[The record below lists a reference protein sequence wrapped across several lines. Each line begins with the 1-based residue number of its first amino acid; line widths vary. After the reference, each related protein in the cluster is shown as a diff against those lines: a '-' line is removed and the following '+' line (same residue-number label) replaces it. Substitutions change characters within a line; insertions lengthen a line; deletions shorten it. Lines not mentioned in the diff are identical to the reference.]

1 MTMRTTLRTVGLAG
15 VVAAAPALL
24 AIAVHAQ
31 TPSPST
37 APAAGAVKVA
47 PPAAARDAA
56 AAVRST
62 TKDVAVGASVVGS
75 DGQKIGEVKGVK
87 SDPAGL
93 VEEIH
98 VKTGSLLGFGG
109 RVVVIPAAK
118 IAKGGATV
126 QLAMTA
132 SDIGKLPPLAEK
144 KG

>member
-87 SDPAGL
+87 ADPAGL
-93 VEEIH
+93 V
-98 VKTGSLLGFGG
+98 
-109 RVVVIPAAK
+109 
-118 IAKGGATV
+118 
-126 QLAMTA
+126 
-132 SDIGKLPPLAEK
+132 
-144 KG
+144 